1 MMLALYI
8 YMCMYDFFLHSD
20 TLFGAAP
27 FELKKKCKTN
37 IAFEANNV
45 VSLKLHCFG
54 LQPVSCSLS
63 HSTTYHN
70 LCFSS
75 LDLFVLWPWSI
86 TILCKIQEH
95 SYLFIIWGKK
105 YGKFWLDLHH
115 KRSHISWSK
124 QRNQLPAWDFK
135 NSTGNKNASVYI

>member
-1 MMLALYI
+1 MILYI
-8 YMCMYDFFLHSD
+8 YVCVYDFFLHSD
-20 TLFGAAP
+20 ALFGAAP
-27 FELKKKCKTN
+27 FKFKKKCKPN
-37 IAFEANNV
+37 IAFGANSV

-86 TILCKIQEH
+86 LYFVKSKNIATYLLFEVKNMANSDWIYTTKDPIFREVNNAISYQPGILKIQRET
-95 SYLFIIWGKK
+95 KM
-105 YGKFWLDLHH
+105 
-115 KRSHISWSK
+115 R
-124 QRNQLPAWDFK
+124 Q
-135 NSTGNKNASVYI
+135 YIYQF